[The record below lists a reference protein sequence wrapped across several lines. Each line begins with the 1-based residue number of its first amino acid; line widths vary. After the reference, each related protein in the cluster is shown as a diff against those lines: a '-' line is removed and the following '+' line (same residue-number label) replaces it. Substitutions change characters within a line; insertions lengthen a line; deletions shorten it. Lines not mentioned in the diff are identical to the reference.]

1 MDAIAVP
8 VACGFIWSCIWMEMH
23 LELHVE
29 VEVLTWWGA
38 IVWSCI
44 CTETCDGVEAKCD
57 GVMWLCGV
65 KIFMPR

>member
-1 MDAIAVP
+1 
-8 VACGFIWSCIWMEMH
+8 MEVRLELQLH
-23 LELHVE
+23 LELHLDGNAFGVACGGG
-29 VEVLTWWGA
+29 VVLTWWGA